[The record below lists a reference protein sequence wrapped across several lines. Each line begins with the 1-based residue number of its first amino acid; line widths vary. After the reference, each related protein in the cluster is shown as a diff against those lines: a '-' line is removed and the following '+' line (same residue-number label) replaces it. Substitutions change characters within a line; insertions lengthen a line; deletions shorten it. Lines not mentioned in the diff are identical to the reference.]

1 MTPIKYA
8 INEQLSADEFIA
20 VLVSSTLAE
29 RRPVE
34 DRSCIEGMLYNAV
47 LMISARYNINV
58 FGVARSI
65 TDFHYCCYLSD
76 LAVDHAHQHSGI
88 GKELIRLTQQQL
100 GERCKLILLSAPNAA
115 DYYPKIGF
123 TQHPSAW
130 LLDEGQHLK

>member
-29 RRPVE
+29 RRPVK
-34 DRSCIEGMLYNAV
+34 DRSCIEGMLKNTD
-47 LMISARYNINV
+47 LMVTARCDNNLI
-58 FGVARSI
+58 GVARSV

-88 GKELIRLTQQQL
+88 GKELIHLTQQQL